1 MTGGGDA
8 MKKKTARWFTV
19 LMLLIGLV
27 WTLFLGGCASIGPA
41 TVTKDRFDY
50 TTAIADSWKS
60 QMLLNIVKIRY
71 SDTPVF
77 IDVSSVISQVGIENT
92 VNVSA
97 GWSFPPMGNNQSISG
112 STKFGEKPT
121 ITYAPLSGEKFTKSL
136 LTPIP
141 PSGLLF
147 LIQGGWPVRMLL
159 EMCVKSINDLDN
171 RATAPAFARSEDPQ
185 FQTLVGLLERMQ
197 KSGAVGMRITK
208 KDNRDAS
215 VMTFRRKVTPEVAQ
229 EMATVRKLLGLNPD
243 ADELTVIYGSTSTR
257 DDEIAILTRSIMDII
272 IEMSSQ
278 IDVPAQHVAEN
289 RTYAT
294 SREIGQGA
302 GQTQPFIRVL
312 TSKEKPEDSF
322 AAIRNRDHWFWVD
335 DGDRASKGRFT
346 FLMVLFSLVET
357 GTVTQ
362 APLVTIPIN

>member
-1 MTGGGDA
+1 
-8 MKKKTARWFTV
+8 MKQSLRDIRVVAPV
-19 LMLLIGLV
+19 LVLA
-27 WTLFLGGCASIGPA
+27 WTLFLGGCGSIGPR

-50 TTAIADSWKS
+50 TTAIAESWKS

-92 VNVSA
+92 INVSA
-97 GWSFPPMGNNQSISG
+97 GWSFPPTSNNQSVGS

-121 ITYAPLSGEKFTKSL
+121 ITYTPLSGEKFTKSL

-141 PSGLLF
+141 PSALLF
-147 LIQGGWPVRMLL
+147 LIQGGWPVRLL
-159 EMCVKSINDLDN
+159 FELCVKAINDLDN
-171 RATAPAFARSEDPQ
+171 RSTAPGFARTEDPQ
-185 FQTLVGLLERMQ
+185 FQTLVGLLERIQ
-197 KSGAVGMRITK
+197 KSGALGMRVTK

-215 VMTFRRKVTPEVAQ
+215 VMSFRRKVAPEVGQ
-229 EMATVRKLLGLNPD
+229 EVADVRKLLGINPD
-243 ADELTVIYGSTSTR
+243 AEETAVTYGSTATR
-257 DDEIAILTRSIMDII
+257 DDEVAMLTRSIMDII

-278 IDVPAQHVAEN
+278 IDAPAQHVADK

-294 SREIGQGA
+294 SPEIGQGA
-302 GQTQPFIRVL
+302 GQTQPFIKVFA
-312 TSKEKPEDSF
+312 SKEKPEDTFVS
-322 AAIRNRDHWFWVD
+322 IQNRDHWFWVD
-335 DGDRASKGRFT
+335 DRDRASKARFT

>member
-1 MTGGGDA
+1 MRKNARCVTVVAPVLVLAWA
-8 MKKKTARWFTV
+8 M
-19 LMLLIGLV
+19 
-27 WTLFLGGCASIGPA
+27 FLGGCASLGPK

-50 TTAIADSWKS
+50 TTAIAESWKS

-121 ITYAPLSGEKFTKSL
+121 ITYTPLSGEKFTKSL

-141 PSGLLF
+141 PSALLF

-159 EMCVKSINDLDN
+159 ELCVKGINDLDN
-171 RATAPAFARSEDPQ
+171 RSTAPGFARQEDPE
-185 FQTLVGLLERMQ
+185 FQTLLALLERMQ
-197 KSGAVGMRITK
+197 KSGALGMRVTK

-215 VMTFRRKVTPEVAQ
+215 VMTFRRKVTPEVAK
-229 EMATVRKLLGLNPD
+229 EIADVRRLLGISPD
-243 ADELTVIYGSTSTR
+243 AEEITVTYGSTSTR
-257 DDEIAILTRSIMDII
+257 DDEIAMLTRSIMDII

-278 IDVPAQHVAEN
+278 IEVPAQHVADK
-289 RTYAT
+289 RTYAA
-294 SREIGQGA
+294 SPEIGQGE
-302 GQTQPFIRVL
+302 GQAQPFLRVFA
-312 TSKEKPEDSF
+312 SKQKPEDAF
-322 AAIRNRDHWFWVD
+322 VAIQNRDHWFWVD
-335 DGDRASKGRFT
+335 DRDRASKARFT